1 MSNLAIIEC
10 DNYPVDLCCPIGH
23 DLLIDPVIISDGHT
37 YEKENIIKW
46 LSSSRKSPLT
56 HEYVSFS
63 FHVGSQCQKKEED
76 GSLVVTN
83 RSSCYRPY
91 KIISKGKQK

>member
-46 LSSSRKSPLT
+46 LSSSKKSPLT
-56 HEYVSFS
+56 HENVSFNYHEPDK
-63 FHVGSQCQKKEED
+63 F
-76 GSLVVTN
+76 VTN
-83 RSSCYRPY
+83 TIFPILFRILS
-91 KIISKGKQK
+91 Q